1 MGHAFN
7 RGSVTAPAAA
17 TDTAIATARQEAREA
32 TARASQAENDRQKL
46 VTTLADTTDRF
57 SRERA
62 TLMKERDA
70 ALAQTVPQGTPK
82 TAFVAPTPG
91 TSFHEPGHSNF
102 PEMVVVPE
110 GQFVM
115 GSESVQTSRYYE
127 KHRSI
132 IEGPSHP
139 VQVKSFAMGVSHVTV
154 AEFRSFAKATN
165 FVPNG
170 PCQIWNLKVKWGTV
184 EGTSWENP
192 GFESSVGYGD
202 NFPVTCVSWE
212 DASRYIAWLNETLPN
227 KPYHLPTEEQW
238 EYAARAPNALCRG
251 PRPEIWTCE
260 PIQAQYSW
268 SRDIDGNE
276 TGIAAPLGPAPMRSF
291 PPNGFGLR
299 DMAGNLWQWV
309 WDCFDA
315 DAYARP
321 PSGGRPIEAPG
332 CRSRVARGGSWFLA
346 PSMLRSGF
354 RLDFKPSERGSSF
367 GFRVARNL

>member
-1 MGHAFN
+1 MGHEFN
-7 RGSVTAPAAA
+7 LGSVTAPAAA

-276 TGIAAPLGPAPMRSF
+276 TGIIGARLLIELGMEPTTAVRQV
-291 PPNGFGLR
+291 R
-299 DMAGNLWQWV
+299 A
-309 WDCFDA
+309 
-315 DAYARP
+315 ARP
-321 PSGGRPIEAPG
+321 GAIETREQEKYVLDIG
-332 CRSRVARGGSWFLA
+332 ARL
-346 PSMLRSGF
+346 P
-354 RLDFKPSERGSSF
+354 
-367 GFRVARNL
+367 